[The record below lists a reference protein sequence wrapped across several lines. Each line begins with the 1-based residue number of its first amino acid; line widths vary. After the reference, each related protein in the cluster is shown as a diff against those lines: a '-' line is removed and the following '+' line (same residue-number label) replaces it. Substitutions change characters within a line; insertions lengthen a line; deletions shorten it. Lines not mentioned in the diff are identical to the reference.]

1 MLQLK
6 NICKKYVTGGFTQT
20 ALDDVSLNLRDNEFV
35 AILGPSGSGKT
46 TLLNIIGGLDRY
58 DTGDLIINGIS
69 TKKYKDRDWDSY
81 RNHTV
86 GFVFQSYNLIPH
98 QTVLQNVELALTIGG
113 ISADKRKKMAL
124 EALEKVG
131 LGDQAHKRPNQMSG
145 GQMQRVAIAR
155 ALVNDPKILLADEP
169 TGALD
174 TKTSVQVMDL
184 LKEVANDRLVVM
196 VTHNPELAEQYSN
209 RIVRLKDG
217 RITDDTNPLTIE
229 KEEPAVHKNL
239 GKASMSLATSFGLSL
254 NNLMT
259 KKGRTIL
266 TAFAGSIGIIGIALI
281 LSLSTGF
288 QRYIDK
294 IQEETMN
301 SYPLTINAEAG
312 DLTSIILS
320 MREESQHKSEGNF
333 MREQQYITSFTD
345 SISNNDLKSFM
356 DYLDAHPEEY
366 QQDVRMIKRTYSV
379 TPLIYTIDGA
389 DNLAQIYPSTA
400 ANQNS
405 GMMSGL
411 MLGGSGGMTAFS
423 EIIEPKR
430 MKEEYTLLY
439 GSWPSKYN
447 ELVLSVNDP
456 NQISD
461 LLLYSL
467 GFRDTKELTEII
479 KNLYMGDEIDI
490 HNEPMTVSYDDLL
503 TRELKL
509 VDRTDLYKYNDEYEV
524 YEDMTEDDDYM
535 MEVYENAEP
544 LKITGIIYKPQEN
557 GASSS
562 SMTGV
567 LYLPELTS
575 YVMDKARETEIV
587 HRQITDPDYDVFSGN
602 TFDEEEDDDE
612 LDFEDM
618 ITIDEDLLAEAFV
631 VNMDMDGLD
640 GLDMDPDAMTDIV
653 MNSAKATADSI
664 DELTQTMVK
673 GVTEADAAFAKGIIE
688 GYKQI
693 ATIPI
698 TNSDAPEA
706 KPDVSAVTG
715 MLGQQLEAIEKETES
730 KVRPSVETGVKM
742 LIARTKMRLQAATT
756 VEEAEAVIDELGL
769 DEEAAAQLKA
779 TIKEVPAEDGGSDGS
794 DGSGGGD
801 SGSSGS
807 EDGSAGGEDGSGSG
821 SEDGSSG
828 GEDGGS
834 GSEGDGSG
842 DEGGE
847 SAPDEGSADSGAT
860 IDVTDTVAAIESM
873 EETLVDA
880 GVDMAVK
887 QASKSVQDI
896 VDALEN
902 AQTKEEAD
910 AVIDGMEIDD
920 TQKALLKTQ
929 ITKQYE
935 EGGKTTTEK
944 YLTLAYLDLYKEQAI
959 TEEKIGE
966 MTGSIE
972 QIKLDPANTKKI
984 VEEAFD
990 NYYGSLKPDENGMVL
1005 VKDMPSTETAVQKA
1019 LTDNSSALFEEG
1031 YNLAK
1036 DYMALLVAKGTGE
1049 ALAEAMAPLSGLS
1062 DLFGGDEDLL
1072 TIDTDKFAEAFQ
1084 FNKDQDELSR
1094 IMEAMITGKNA
1105 SYKGNLL
1112 KLGYQDDEEPTSI
1125 SFYFYDFESKNRF
1138 MDFLEKYN
1146 ENADE
1151 AQELEYTDITGILM
1165 GSVEKIVN
1173 AVTYVL
1179 IAFVSISLVVSSIM
1193 IGIITYISVL
1203 ERTKE
1208 IGILRAIGASK
1219 QNISSIFNAETCII
1233 GLLSGIIGVVVTRLL
1248 LFPINDLIHKLTEI
1262 DDITA
1267 VLELPAAIVLVA
1279 IATGLTMLG
1288 GLIPSQS
1295 ASKKDP
1301 VIALRTE

>member
-366 QQDVRMIKRTYSV
+366 RQDVRMIKRTYSV

-423 EIIEPKR
+423 EIIEPER

-503 TRELKL
+503 ARELKL

-807 EDGSAGGEDGSGSG
+807 EDGSAGGEDGS
-821 SEDGSSG
+821 SG

-847 SAPDEGSADSGAT
+847 SAPDEGSADSGTT

-1138 MDFLEKYN
+1138 MDFLERYN

>member
-6 NICKKYVTGGFTQT
+6 NICKKYETGGFTQT

-288 QRYIDK
+288 QRYIDQL
-294 IQEETMN
+294 QEETMN

-423 EIIEPKR
+423 EIIEPER

-461 LLLYSL
+461 FLLYSL

-503 TRELKL
+503 ARELKL

-602 TFDEEEDDDE
+602 AFDEEEDDDE

-618 ITIDEDLLAEAFV
+618 ITLDEDLLAEAFV

-929 ITKQYE
+929 ITQQNE

-1138 MDFLEKYN
+1138 MDFLERYN

-1219 QNISSIFNAETCII
+1219 RNISSIFNAETCII
-1233 GLLSGIIGVVVTRLL
+1233 GLLSGIIGVAVTRLL

>member
-281 LSLSTGF
+281 LALSTGF
-288 QRYIDK
+288 QNYIDQ

-423 EIIEPKR
+423 EIIEPER

-503 TRELKL
+503 ARELKL

-807 EDGSAGGEDGSGSG
+807 EDGSAGGEDGS
-821 SEDGSSG
+821 SG

-847 SAPDEGSADSGAT
+847 SAPDEGSADSGTT

-1138 MDFLEKYN
+1138 MDFLERYN

>member
-6 NICKKYVTGGFTQT
+6 NINKKYVTGGFEQI
-20 ALDDVSLNLRDNEFV
+20 ALDNVSLNLRDNEFV

-58 DTGDLIINGIS
+58 DSGDLIINGVS
-69 TKKYKDRDWDSY
+69 TKKYRDRDWDSY

-113 ISADKRKKMAL
+113 IPSEKRRQMAL
-124 EALEKVG
+124 DALDKVG
-131 LGDQAHKRPNQMSG
+131 LKDQSHKKPNQMSG

-196 VTHNPELAEQYSN
+196 VTHNPELAQQYAN

-217 RITDDTNPLTIE
+217 RVTDDTNPLTLE
-229 KEEPAVHKNL
+229 SEEPAVHKNL

-288 QRYIDK
+288 QHYIDQ

-356 DYLDAHPEEY
+356 DYLDEHPEEY
-366 QQDVRMIKRTYSV
+366 QENVRMIKYSYSV
-379 TPLIYTIDGA
+379 SPLIYTIDGA
-389 DNLAQIYPSTA
+389 DNLSQIYPSTA
-400 ANQNS
+400 ANQNG
-405 GMMSGL
+405 GMMSSM
-411 MLGGSGGMTAFS
+411 MLGGGGGMTAFS
-423 EIIEPKR
+423 EIVEPER
-430 MKEEYTLLY
+430 MKAEYTLLY

-467 GFRDTKELTEII
+467 GFRDTKELTDII
-479 KNLYMGDEIDI
+479 RDLYMGEEIDI

-503 TRELKL
+503 GKELKL
-509 VDRTDLYKYNDEYEV
+509 IDRTDLYRYNEEYEL
-524 YEDMTEDDDYM
+524 YEDMTDDDDYM

-544 LKITGIIYKPQEN
+544 LKITGIIYKPQEK
-557 GASSS
+557 GSSS
-562 SMTGV
+562 NSTTGV

-575 YVMDKARETEIV
+575 YVMNKAKTAEIV
-587 HRQITDPDYDVFSGN
+587 RRQLTDPDYDVFSGN
-602 TFDEEEDDDE
+602 TFDEEGEDSE

-631 VNMDMDGLD
+631 VNMDMVFD
-640 GLDMDPDAMTDIV
+640 GLDMDMDGMTDII

-673 GVTEADAAFAKGIIE
+673 AVTEADSAFAKGIIE
-688 GYKQI
+688 GYKEIAQI
-693 ATIPI
+693 SVE
-698 TNSDAPEA
+698 NSTAPEA

-715 MLGQQLEAIEKETES
+715 ILQQQLDAIKNETDS
-730 KVRPSVETGVKM
+730 QVRPSVEAGVKM
-742 LIARTKMRLQAATT
+742 LISRVTARLKNAST

-769 DEEAAAQLKA
+769 DDDMAAQLKA
-779 TIKEVPAEDGGSDGS
+779 TIREVPAEGGSGGSDEGDGGSGDGDGS
-794 DGSGGGD
+794 SGDAD
-801 SGSSGS
+801 SGSGDGGS
-807 EDGSAGGEDGSGSG
+807 EDGGEGATDS
-821 SEDGSSG
+821 
-828 GEDGGS
+828 
-834 GSEGDGSG
+834 
-842 DEGGE
+842 E
-847 SAPDEGSADSGAT
+847 SAPEEEPSGSDT
-860 IDVTDTVAAIESM
+860 TVDVTYTIAAIESM

-880 GVDMAVK
+880 GVDLAVK
-887 QASKSVQDI
+887 QASQSVQEL

-902 AQTKEEAD
+902 AQTKAEAD
-910 AVIDGMEIDD
+910 AVVDNMQIDD

-929 ITKQYE
+929 IKKQFE
-935 EGGKTTTEK
+935 EGGDTSTEK

-959 TEEKIGE
+959 TEEKIAE
-966 MTGSIE
+966 ITGSIE
-972 QIKLDPANTKKI
+972 QIQLDPANTKKI
-984 VEEAFD
+984 VEESFD
-990 NYYGSLKPDENGMVL
+990 NYYGSLTPDENGLVP
-1005 VKDMPSTETAVQKA
+1005 VKDLPSPDAAIQKA

-1036 DYMALLVAKGTGE
+1036 DYMMLLIAKGSGE
-1049 ALAEAMAPLSGLS
+1049 ALAEAMAPLSALS
-1062 DLFGGDEDLL
+1062 DLFSGDEDLL

-1112 KLGYQDDEEPTSI
+1112 KLGYQDVEDPTSI
-1125 SFYFYDFESKNRF
+1125 SFYFYDFESKNKF
-1138 MDFLEKYN
+1138 MDFLERYN

-1151 AQELEYTDITGILM
+1151 EQELEYTDITGILM

-1219 QNISSIFNAETCII
+1219 RNISSIFNAETCII

-1248 LFPINDLIHKLTEI
+1248 LFPINDVIHKVTEI

-1279 IATGLTMLG
+1279 IATGLTILG
-1288 GLIPSQS
+1288 GLIPSRS
-1295 ASKKDP
+1295 ASMKDP

>member
-6 NICKKYVTGGFTQT
+6 NVCKKYVTGGFTQT
-20 ALDDVSLNLRDNEFV
+20 ALDNVSLNLRDNEFV

-58 DTGDLIINGIS
+58 DTGDLIINGVS

-81 RNHTV
+81 RNHSV

-113 ISADKRKKMAL
+113 VSADKRRQLAL
-124 EALEKVG
+124 DALDKVG
-131 LGDQAHKRPNQMSG
+131 LKDQSHKKPNQMSG

-155 ALVNDPKILLADEP
+155 ALVNDPQILLADEP

-229 KEEPAVHKNL
+229 HEEPAVHKNL

-288 QRYIDK
+288 QNYIDQ

-366 QQDVRMIKRTYSV
+366 RQDVRMIKRTYSV

-423 EIIEPKR
+423 EIIEPER

-503 TRELKL
+503 ARELKL
-509 VDRTDLYKYNDEYEV
+509 VDRTDLYRYNDEYEV
-524 YEDMTEDDDYM
+524 YEDMTDDDDYM

-557 GASSS
+557 GSSSS

-567 LYLPELTS
+567 LYLPELTD
-575 YVMDKARETEIV
+575 YVMNKARETEIV
-587 HRQITDPDYDVFSGN
+587 RRQLTDPDYDVFSGN
-602 TFDEEEDDDE
+602 TFDEEENDDE

-631 VNMDMDGLD
+631 VNMDMDGMD
-640 GLDMDPDAMTDIV
+640 GLDMDPDAMADIV

-673 GVTEADAAFAKGIIE
+673 GVTEANAAFAKGIIE

-698 TNSDAPEA
+698 TTSDAPEA

-715 MLGQQLEAIEKETES
+715 MLEQQMDAIGKETES

-769 DEEAAAQLKA
+769 DEEAAALLKA
-779 TIKEVPAEDGGSDGS
+779 TIREVPAEGGGS
-794 DGSGGGD
+794 DGSGGSGNSDDDGGGSDGD
-801 SGSSGS
+801 
-807 EDGSAGGEDGSGSG
+807 GGGT
-821 SEDGSSG
+821 
-828 GEDGGS
+828 GGS
-834 GSEGDGSG
+834 GGDDGGTGGSG
-842 DEGGE
+842 GDDGGTDDAGTGATDSE
-847 SAPDEGSADSGAT
+847 TAPDSEPSDTGT
-860 IDVTDTVAAIESM
+860 TVDVTATVAAIESM
-873 EETLVDA
+873 EETMVDA

-910 AVIDGMEIDD
+910 AVVDGMEIDD

-929 ITKQYE
+929 IKKQYE
-935 EGGKTTTEK
+935 EGGNTTTEK

-959 TEEKIGE
+959 TDEKIGE
-966 MTGSIE
+966 MTGAIE

-990 NYYGSLKPDENGMVL
+990 NYYGSLKPDENGMVR
-1005 VKDMPSTETAVQKA
+1005 VKDLPSADTAVQKA

-1138 MDFLEKYN
+1138 MDFLERYN

-1219 QNISSIFNAETCII
+1219 RNISSIFNAETCII